1 MEPSKNRSG
10 ESQNKS
16 FKQSPDLVGEAK
28 GLAGKVAD
36 QAKEVVS
43 DKAQDQQ
50 QRSAGNIGKVAKA
63 LHRTSEDLAD
73 TMAAPYV
80 EKAAAA
86 LDRMSGSVR
95 EANLRDI
102 VEATE
107 RFARKDPVLFV
118 GGAFAIGL
126 IAARFLKSSARATSE
141 RPQRI
146 LEPVTDPE
154 VGESVGIRGQDEPR

>member
-10 ESQNKS
+10 EPQSNKS
-16 FKQSPDLVGEAK
+16 NQSNQAPDLVGDAR

-36 QAKEVVS
+36 QAKEVVT
-43 DKAQDQQ
+43 DKVHGTQE
-50 QRSAGNIGKVAKA
+50 RSAGNIGKVAKA

-80 EKAAAA
+80 ERAAAA

-95 EANLRDI
+95 NANIRDI
-102 VEATE
+102 VDATE

-126 IAARFLKSSARATSE
+126 IAARFLKSSARATE
-141 RPQRI
+141 RPQRM
-146 LEPVTDPE
+146 LEP
-154 VGESVGIRGQDEPR
+154 GETETTRGQDGPH